1 MDTLLQ
7 GITHVAVYLDDI
19 LVTGATEVEHLS
31 NLEHVLRRLSEA
43 GLRLKRSKCV
53 FLASSVTYLG
63 HRITAEGLCSVEDQ
77 VRAIKA
83 APSPK
88 CVTELRSFLCMV
100 NYYGKFL
107 PDL

>member
-1 MDTLLQ
+1 M
-7 GITHVAVYLDDI
+7 
-19 LVTGATEVEHLS
+19 
-31 NLEHVLRRLSEA
+31 
-43 GLRLKRSKCV
+43 

-63 HRITAEGLCSVEDQ
+63 HRITAEGLCPVEDK

-88 CVTELRSFLCMV
+88 CVTELRSFLGMV

-107 PDL
+107 PDLSKVLAPLYKLLHNDTKWQWCEEQEAAFKKVKELSNAPGSL